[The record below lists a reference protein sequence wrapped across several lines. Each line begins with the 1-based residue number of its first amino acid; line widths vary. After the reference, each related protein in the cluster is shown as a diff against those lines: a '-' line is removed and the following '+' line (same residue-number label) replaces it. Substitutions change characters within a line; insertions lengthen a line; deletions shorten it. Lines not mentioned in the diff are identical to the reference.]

1 MPRTRKL
8 TPADKRRKAKRAEKR
23 IEENS
28 NRRTRLTQQM
38 GGAAVSEKPMKVWR
52 EQRDARIPARL
63 EIARLTGDLAEDFDE
78 HRDNK
83 AGSIPVPPKGPI
95 EMREENTR
103 HRKPKRRGWKGA

>member
-38 GGAAVSEKPMKVWR
+38 GGAAVSEKPMKAWR

-63 EIARLTGDLAEDFDE
+63 EIARLTTDLDGDFGE

-83 AGSIPVPPKGPI
+83 KGSIPLAPATP
-95 EMREENTR
+95 ETMRESNLR
-103 HRKPKRRGWKGA
+103 ARKAPKRRARGE